1 MPFGVPGGVVVSVAE
16 TSMLPP
22 VADRMDAAVLATM
35 RDGVITVDRGGT
47 IRTIN
52 PQAERSLGLRASEC
66 VGQKFGVVVFQRR
79 DLDRFG
85 DVVIAAIADPLTS
98 HTEEFKVKD
107 AGGTRHFGLKT
118 SALVD
123 PDTGAVAGVVALINE
138 TTEQVQ
144 ALRDRIEFGYLSIC
158 TMIFMSLGSLA
169 GVASFSLAV
178 LRAPGVTWPL
188 LLLMTATTLLLL
200 RTFQIPLAA
209 VGLTRRNLR
218 ISIIEGIWFSALAF
232 VAIVA
237 IAVAVRVGNGEVLPF
252 NPFIDSEHFRLAL
265 LLYLPHAFMQE
276 LVSRGFLQ
284 GSFKRLMADRTGVPS
299 IVAASVA
306 FGVLHSQLGL
316 AAIVLTFV
324 SGLVFGWIYN
334 RHENLAGVTICHI
347 VAGTVAFS
355 TGLLHH

>member
-1 MPFGVPGGVVVSVAE
+1 
-16 TSMLPP
+16 
-22 VADRMDAAVLATM
+22 MDAAVLATM

-158 TMIFMSLGSLA
+158 TMIFMSLGSLV

-178 LRAPGVTWPL
+178 PEFRTPGATWPFV
-188 LLLMTATTLLLL
+188 LLMTATTLLLL

-218 ISIIEGIWFSALAF
+218 TSIIEGIWFSALAF

-237 IAVAVRVGNGEVLPF
+237 IAVAVRAGTGERLPF
-252 NPFIDSEHFRLAL
+252 NPFIDSGQFGLAL
-265 LLYLPHAFMQE
+265 LLYFPHAFLQE

-284 GSFKRLMADRTGVPS
+284 GSFKRLMADKTGVPS
-299 IVAASVA
+299 IIAASVA
-306 FGVLHSQLGL
+306 FGVLHSQFGL
-316 AAIVLTFV
+316 SAIVLTFV
-324 SGLVFGWIYN
+324 SGLIFGWIYN
-334 RHENLAGVTICHI
+334 RHENLAGVTLCHI